1 MTADERKMILQAMVV
16 DIRVKPAVKG
26 CTKFDPDRVDIV
38 WKLSAQA
45 MRVIG
50 DAVREIEAQ
59 MVDGMLA

>member
-1 MTADERKMILQAMVV
+1 MV